1 MIDFDLDRL
10 GDVWRQRPDPAELE
24 SLKRSAETVRRRAR
38 WAQTFDIV
46 AAVVVAAVVL
56 LLVLSNPKVDTL
68 LVGGA
73 AILMLLGSQVR
84 ARRLRREELRSLTG
98 STEQML
104 DQSISRAQATIK
116 RSRFQLLG
124 AAPGLSLGL
133 LLAYVVDD
141 RAAGRLTQIVSDPGA
156 RTAIIMSTIFLVVFV
171 TGLMV
176 YATNA
181 IRASRRELDRL
192 VALREAYRG
201 EQDLSDPTA

>member
-24 SLKRSAETVRRRAR
+24 ALKRSADAVRRRAR
-38 WAQTFDIV
+38 LAQLIDIV

-56 LLVLSNPKVDTL
+56 LLVLSNPQVNTV

-73 AILMLLGSQVR
+73 AILMLLGSEVR
-84 ARRLRREELRSLTG
+84 SRRLRQEELRSLTG

-104 DQSISRAQATIK
+104 DQSITRTKATIK
-116 RSRFQLLG
+116 RSRFQLLS
-124 AAPGLSLGL
+124 AVPGLSLGL

-141 RAAGRLTQIVSDPGA
+141 GAAGTLRKLSSDPGT
-156 RTAIIMSTIFLVVFV
+156 RIIVTLVLVFV
-171 TGLMV
+171 LTALMAYLV
-176 YATNA
+176 KT

-201 EQDLSDPTA
+201 EQDSSENTG

>member
-24 SLKRSAETVRRRAR
+24 SLKRSADIVRRRAR
-38 WAQTFDIV
+38 WAQLFDVV
-46 AAVVVAAVVL
+46 AAAVVAAVVL

-73 AILMLLGSQVR
+73 AILMLLGTQVR
-84 ARRLRREELRSLTG
+84 SRRLRQEELRSLTG

-104 DQSISRAQATIK
+104 DLSINRTRATIK

-124 AAPGLSLGL
+124 GPPAFSLGL

-141 RAAGRLTQIVSDPGA
+141 RAAGRLWQTPPAVALGA
-156 RTAIIMSTIFLVVFV
+156 VFFV
-171 TGLMV
+171 IALMV
-176 YATNA
+176 YLVNTM
-181 IRASRRELDRL
+181 RASRRELDRL

-201 EQDLSDPTA
+201 ERDLSDTAE

>member
-24 SLKRSAETVRRRAR
+24 ALKRSADAVRRRAR
-38 WAQTFDIV
+38 LAQLIDIV

-56 LLVLSNPKVDTL
+56 LLVLSNPQVNTV

-73 AILMLLGSQVR
+73 AILMLLGSEVR
-84 ARRLRREELRSLTG
+84 SRRLRQEELRSLTG

-104 DQSISRAQATIK
+104 DQSITRTKATIK
-116 RSRFQLLG
+116 RSRFQLLS
-124 AAPGLSLGL
+124 AVPGLSLGL

-141 RAAGRLTQIVSDPGA
+141 GAAGTLRKLSSDPGT
-156 RTAIIMSTIFLVVFV
+156 RIIVTLILVFV
-171 TGLMV
+171 LTALMAYLV
-176 YATNA
+176 KT

-201 EQDLSDPTA
+201 EQDSSENTG

>member
-24 SLKRSAETVRRRAR
+24 ALKRSADAVRRRAR
-38 WAQTFDIV
+38 LAQLIDIV

-56 LLVLSNPKVDTL
+56 LLVLSNPQVNTV

-73 AILMLLGSQVR
+73 AILMLLGSEVR
-84 ARRLRREELRSLTG
+84 SRRLRQEELRSLTG

-104 DQSISRAQATIK
+104 DQSITRTKATIK
-116 RSRFQLLG
+116 RSRFQLLS
-124 AAPGLSLGL
+124 AVPGLSLGL

-141 RAAGRLTQIVSDPGA
+141 GAAGTLRKLSSDPGT
-156 RTAIIMSTIFLVVFV
+156 RIIVTLVLVFV
-171 TGLMV
+171 LTVLMAYLV
-176 YATNA
+176 KT

-201 EQDLSDPTA
+201 EQDSSENTG